1 MSRISRNLKN
11 IFIVR
16 TSWLILVAIVNRF
29 LNINEDFSYVILSF
43 YAMFGHIY
51 AIQALIFCFL
61 FRHLN
66 DSFNINTTFEMSYL
80 VIISSIISI
89 FVNSKLHII
98 KKKSFFVSSFF
109 LFTIFFGFF
118 LIIHGFFFSQFMI
131 ISFLKSFIWLLLS
144 ISLFIAFSSLS
155 TKETLKLQK
164 NFFWSFFII
173 ILISIPLYFVP
184 VIGYEHDG
192 RGFQGIFNHPQIFGI
207 ILSLFSSI
215 VLIILLD
222 QKNFSLKTI
231 FFLSVLIFCLILIF
245 MTAARTALFSF
256 LFSLLIFIFFSIF
269 FRKKSFF
276 KVYNIF
282 FNKNFNILIIIFL
295 FFLIFYYDY
304 FYKTFLNFIE
314 KDQNIQNIVD
324 SYISSRMIVI
334 GPMIENIKTKW
345 LTGIGFGMPSLQPDI
360 SLNRITFDALSFFTY
375 EKGNVFLSIQEELGL
390 LGFLI
395 FTFWLFLLIQRLILS
410 GDNIALIVVINILLT
425 NLGEAVLFSTGG
437 LGLFLLILLFWAAT
451 RPNSLSKN
459 SYEKF

>member
-11 IFIVR
+11 LFIVR

-66 DSFNINTTFEMSYL
+66 GSFNINTTFEMSYL
-80 VIISSIISI
+80 VIISSIVSI
-89 FVNSKLHII
+89 FLNSKFHILR
-98 KKKSFFVSSFF
+98 KKSFFVSSFF

-118 LIIHGFFFSQFMI
+118 LIIHGIFFSKFMI
-131 ISFLKSFIWLLLS
+131 ISLLKSLIWLLLS

-173 ILISIPLYFVP
+173 LLISISFYFVP
-184 VIGYEHDG
+184 IIGYAHDG
-192 RGFQGIFNHPQIFGI
+192 RGFQGIFIHPQIFGI

-215 VLIILLD
+215 VLIIFLD

-256 LFSLLIFIFFSIF
+256 FFH
-269 FRKKSFF
+269 
-276 KVYNIF
+276 Y
-282 FNKNFNILIIIFL
+282 
-295 FFLIFYYDY
+295 
-304 FYKTFLNFIE
+304 
-314 KDQNIQNIVD
+314 
-324 SYISSRMIVI
+324 
-334 GPMIENIKTKW
+334 
-345 LTGIGFGMPSLQPDI
+345 
-360 SLNRITFDALSFFTY
+360 
-375 EKGNVFLSIQEELGL
+375 
-390 LGFLI
+390 
-395 FTFWLFLLIQRLILS
+395 
-410 GDNIALIVVINILLT
+410 
-425 NLGEAVLFSTGG
+425 
-437 LGLFLLILLFWAAT
+437 
-451 RPNSLSKN
+451 
-459 SYEKF
+459 